1 MHDPYAMLRDQ
12 VLHSV
17 LDGPAHTEAA
27 LRRAAAADGD
37 VGAALQPLVG
47 KIHRHAYA
55 VTDEDLDGLQ
65 SRYDD
70 DALFEIIVSAA
81 LGASERR
88 LAAGLRALEDA

>member
-1 MHDPYAMLRDQ
+1 MNDPYATLREQ

-17 LDGPAHTEAA
+17 LDGPAHTDAA

-47 KIHRHAYA
+47 KIHRHAFT
-55 VTDEDLDGLQ
+55 VTDEDLAGLQ
-65 SRYDD
+65 SRHDD
-70 DALFEIIVSAA
+70 DALFELVVSAA

-88 LAAGLRALEDA
+88 LAAGLRALEEA